1 MLARAKKFKSAVA
14 YVLKNIRVECHWLAL
29 LLFFWRPIP
38 GRKTRY
44 RGLSLRRKTVSSIHI
59 ISPSPPPPRMQGT
72 TDQRSA
78 TKLCPSCC
86 SASLTLSFG
95 FCVCVWVWAFN
106 FDFQLDFFWLAT
118 FWAAFFCGVGM
129 GQEHALPQPFPQL
142 PRVHPKCN
150 ESAMSGA
157 YAWCTARKPCSCT
170 LV

>member
-1 MLARAKKFKSAVA
+1 MSWKTSVWSVIDWR
-14 YVLKNIRVECHWLAL
+14 CCC
-29 LLFFWRPIP
+29 FFWRPIP

-59 ISPSPPPPRMQGT
+59 ISPSPPPPPNARHHRSTERNQIMPKLL
-72 TDQRSA
+72 QRFA
-78 TKLCPSCC
+78 DPV
-86 SASLTLSFG
+86 F
-95 FCVCVWVWAFN
+95 WVWALN

-118 FWAAFFCGVGM
+118 FWAVVFCGVGM

-157 YAWCTARKPCSCT
+157 YAWCTGRKSCCCI
-170 LV
+170 LVEPIDEVIKFQ

>member
-1 MLARAKKFKSAVA
+1 VWSVIDWRCCCFFGAQFLAGK
-14 YVLKNIRVECHWLAL
+14 LAIGGCRCEGKL
-29 LLFFWRPIP
+29 L
-38 GRKTRY
+38 
-44 RGLSLRRKTVSSIHI
+44 V
-59 ISPSPPPPRMQGT
+59 PSTLYHHHHHHHRMQGT

-118 FWAAFFCGVGM
+118 FWAVVFCGVGM

-157 YAWCTARKPCSCT
+157 YA
-170 LV
+170 